1 MLILLNYPKNTIFCK
16 SSTTGF
22 IFFYT
27 FAGRK
32 AFIMAKQILTI
43 LSFTMA
49 LTFMPCMQNT
59 ASARIELSEIEQ
71 PVKIELTG
79 NTLAVSG
86 AQGKVLHI
94 YNLIGVEIL
103 VAKIDSNLK
112 YFDLSNLPKGIY
124 PVKVGNIS
132 KKISIQNR

>member
-1 MLILLNYPKNTIFCK
+1 MT
-16 SSTTGF
+16 
-22 IFFYT
+22 
-27 FAGRK
+27 
-32 AFIMAKQILTI
+32 KQILTI
-43 LSFTMA
+43 LSLVMA
-49 LTFMPCMQNT
+49 LTFMPCMQDT

-71 PVKIELTG
+71 PIKIELTG
-79 NTLAVSG
+79 STLAVSG

-112 YFDLSNLPKGIY
+112 YFDLTNLPKGIY

-132 KKISIQNR
+132 KKISIQR

>member
-1 MLILLNYPKNTIFCK
+1 M
-16 SSTTGF
+16 
-22 IFFYT
+22 FFYT
-27 FAGRK
+27 FAHRK
-32 AFIMAKQILTI
+32 AIIMTKQILTI
-43 LSFTMA
+43 LSLAMA

-59 ASARIELSEIEQ
+59 ASARVELSEIEQ

-132 KKISIQNR
+132 KKISIQR

>member
-1 MLILLNYPKNTIFCK
+1 M
-16 SSTTGF
+16 
-22 IFFYT
+22 FFYT

-32 AFIMAKQILTI
+32 AIVMAKQILTI
-43 LSFTMA
+43 FSLTMT

-59 ASARIELSEIEQ
+59 ASAHIEFSEIEQ

>member
-1 MLILLNYPKNTIFCK
+1 M
-16 SSTTGF
+16 
-22 IFFYT
+22 FFYT
-27 FAGRK
+27 FARRK
-32 AFIMAKQILTI
+32 AIIMAKQILTI
-43 LSFTMA
+43 LSLTMA

-59 ASARIELSEIEQ
+59 ASARVELSEIEQ

-132 KKISIQNR
+132 KKISIQR

>member
-1 MLILLNYPKNTIFCK
+1 M
-16 SSTTGF
+16 
-22 IFFYT
+22 FFYI
-27 FAGRK
+27 FARRK
-32 AFIMAKQILTI
+32 AIIMTKQILTI
-43 LSFTMA
+43 LSLAMA

-59 ASARIELSEIEQ
+59 ASARVELSEIEQ

-132 KKISIQNR
+132 KKISIQR

>member
-1 MLILLNYPKNTIFCK
+1 MLKTQYSAKVTQQVWM
-16 SSTTGF
+16 
-22 IFFYT
+22 FFYT
-27 FAGRK
+27 FARRK
-32 AFIMAKQILTI
+32 AFIMTKQILTI
-43 LSFTMA
+43 LSLATA

-86 AQGKVLHI
+86 AQGKMLHI

-132 KKISIQNR
+132 KKISIQR

>member
-1 MLILLNYPKNTIFCK
+1 M
-16 SSTTGF
+16 
-22 IFFYT
+22 FFYT

-32 AFIMAKQILTI
+32 AFIMTKQILTI
-43 LSFTMA
+43 LSLATA
-49 LTFMPCMQNT
+49 LTFMPCIQNT

-86 AQGKVLHI
+86 AQGKMLHI

-132 KKISIQNR
+132 KKISIQR